1 MVTWAR
7 ATHFGATRQASNALQ
22 KSDNPKIIDDLI
34 GIKAQLGALDVIV
47 RKTLQAQI
55 VAACAVARRLRAS
68 PFHWSEFMALN
79 WAPLRRPKAA
89 DKCDALR
96 HVFRWVC
103 GPTKEGQQK
112 ASFYYRAV
120 GPLFERGLGDAELR
134 KKIEKHGLR
143 RLADRHSK
151 HREADAITRFPQ
163 KRGKRWILP
172 VEVYFD
178 REPNDFPELE
188 EHMAFTLKGK
198 VMKLGHRLQL
208 LAYKFE

>member
-1 MVTWAR
+1 MVTLVS
-7 ATHFGATRQASNALQ
+7 ATDFRATRQAPNALQ

-34 GIKAQLGALDVIV
+34 GIKAQLGALEVIV

-68 PFHWSEFMALN
+68 PFYWREFLALN

-120 GPLFERGLGDAELR
+120 GPLLEKGLDDAKLL
-134 KKIEKHGLR
+134 KKIETHGLR
-143 RLADRHSK
+143 RLADRHSQ
-151 HREADAITRFPQ
+151 HREADVITSFPQ

-178 REPNDFPELE
+178 REPSDFPEVH
-188 EHMAFTLKGK
+188 EHMEFTLKGK
-198 VMKLGHRLQL
+198 VMKVGHRLQL
-208 LAYKFE
+208 LAYRFE